1 MLFRYLVLCVGV
13 FFVRS
18 EEKNCSEILANKDIA
33 EEFPYFV
40 AHGSHSLTLND
51 LRAFFDEKAAKN
63 NGIAV
68 VNHNLTGDVLL
79 QNAPW
84 ITPDR
89 RFSSPAFFA
98 LDQTLSHMD
107 DNLYDIKNANALDR
121 IAHALHMQEFWLKS
135 SLYFKDLPRKFKL
148 KKVCKC
154 IEKMYGQMIGR
165 ELSTIA
171 KQIREPEKMYSSPGN
186 STRYGGGGYS
196 YSFRG
201 ANSLR
206 RSQAKAEA
214 GIPIEDEES
223 WALWKDYTTEGLTEA
238 VMEKMARSF
247 ALYLRC
253 NLKVKDTT
261 L

>member
-68 VNHNLTGDVLL
+68 VNRNLTGDVLL

-84 ITPDR
+84 ITPDS

-186 STRYGGGGYS
+186 STRYGFGYGYS
-196 YSFRG
+196 FSV
-201 ANSLR
+201 S
-206 RSQAKAEA
+206 RSQAKPEA
-214 GIPIEDEES
+214 GKPIEDEET

-238 VMEKMARSF
+238 VMEEMARSF
-247 ALYLRC
+247 ALYLGC
-253 NLKVKDTT
+253 KLK
-261 L
+261 